1 MIMNQKLTDLSGL
14 RQVVTEYSL
23 GVWVNDDVLH
33 LTLLSSRFNRWKWV
47 DYLFVEGL
55 ENKQSSELQHK
66 VRNFLKK
73 NRVTRFQCS
82 LALPRRDVVLRH
94 LELPKET
101 EENLDKVIEY
111 QLLNLLPSEDETISY
126 DYVSTKKDSK
136 SDTIQVT
143 IFIVLQ
149 SILDKYLNLCQ
160 QLGMRVDRVVPLS
173 VAIANYYLES
183 PMPNKNS
190 IALAGFLETSSGEL
204 AGLSNQHLQSSREL
218 TFFPE
223 NLTEAMKK
231 EVELFQGQAH
241 LPIGEP
247 LNLFLLGEVPEKLKS
262 NDNLIIHRLP
272 YPVGF
277 QVRSVLKSD
286 NKNSGGA
293 LPSMLSATSGLKK
306 NMPIGLNLLPSN
318 QRVQPSGW
326 EWIPTYILLGV
337 NLLLLTALVFR
348 GSIQQQNY
356 LAEVASEV
364 ARLEPKVKQAREIE
378 SKLSV
383 WRDKRNFLLSHKWNT
398 RQILLALNELS
409 TILPK
414 DSMVTNLVLKDGV
427 LEIRGWSLTAAAIPK
442 ILEDSKYFEQAEVIS
457 AITRQPSGRER
468 YGIRVKLT
476 NQKQLT
482 GPGKKSKAT
491 SLKG

>member
-1 MIMNQKLTDLSGL
+1 MIINQKLTDLSGL

-47 DYLFVEGL
+47 DYLFIEDIA
-55 ENKQSSELQHK
+55 NKQSSELQHK
-66 VRNFLKK
+66 IKNFLKK
-73 NRVTRFQCS
+73 NRVTRYQCS
-82 LALPRRDVVLRH
+82 LALARRDVVLRH

-101 EENLDKVIEY
+101 EGNLDKVVEY

-126 DYVSTKKDSK
+126 DYVSTKQDSK

-149 SILDKYLNLCQ
+149 SILDKYLNFCQ
-160 QLGMRVDRVVPLS
+160 QLGVRVDRVVPLS

-183 PMPNKNS
+183 PISSKKS
-190 IALAGFLETSSGEL
+190 IALAGFLATSSGEL
-204 AGLSNQHLQSSREL
+204 VGLSNQDLQSSREL
-218 TFFPE
+218 TFLTE
-223 NLTEAMKK
+223 NLTEALKK
-231 EVELFQGQAH
+231 EGELFQGQAH

-247 LNLFLLGEVPEKLKS
+247 LNLFLLGEVPEQLRS

-277 QVRSVLKSD
+277 QARSAPKSD
-286 NKNSGGA
+286 NKNSEGV
-293 LPSMLSATSGLKK
+293 LPSVLSATSGFNK
-306 NMPIGLNLLPSN
+306 NMPISLNLLPSD
-318 QRVQPSGW
+318 QRVQHSVW
-326 EWIPTYILLGV
+326 EWIPTYILLGI
-337 NLLLLTALVFR
+337 NLLLLIALVFR
-348 GSIQQQNY
+348 GSFQQQDY
-356 LAEVASEV
+356 LSQVAGEV
-364 ARLEPKVKQAREIE
+364 ARLEPKVKQARAIE
-378 SKLSV
+378 SKLSG
-383 WRDKRNFLLSHKWNT
+383 WRDRRDFLVSHKLNT
-398 RQILLALNELS
+398 RQICLALNELS

-414 DSMVTNLVLKDGV
+414 NSMVTNLVLKDGV

-442 ILEDSKYFEQAEVIS
+442 ILEDSEYFEQAEVIS

-476 NQKQLT
+476 NQKQL
-482 GPGKKSKAT
+482 
-491 SLKG
+491 L